1 MSHLSVSQLKS
12 ILRCGE
18 AFRLERVGFPQVPA
32 VYLAGGSAFHSA
44 SERLD
49 IALFEGLH
57 VDEDVASNFWFDA
70 WDYQYNKA
78 LAQEP
83 DTDLWRKGGRASKA
97 LPNREDVDFWRS
109 RGRMM
114 LLDYYDYRKASNWGI
129 WELPDGSPAIEV
141 PVQAI
146 LGDAKVVGFIDRIVV
161 TPNGEPIVRDIKT
174 GKPPPDAIQLGTYTE
189 MVDQTFGVRPEWGD
203 YYLSR
208 DGRST
213 APVDLTPYSHEYL
226 VAEYNKIDL
235 MRKQGLYLVN
245 EGQHCIACGVK
256 AGCRLKGHPETIAE
270 YKDKLPP
277 YEEEKQVEQS

>member
-1 MSHLSVSQLKS
+1 MSKSHLSVSQLKS

-18 AFRLERVGFPQVPA
+18 AFRLSKVGFKELPA

-57 VDEDVASNFWFDA
+57 VDEDVASNYWFDA

-78 LAQEP
+78 LAVEP
-83 DTDLWRKGGRASKA
+83 DTSLWRKGGRASKA
-97 LPNREDVDFWRS
+97 LPNREDVDFWNDK
-109 RGRMM
+109 GREMVVA
-114 LLDYYDYRKASNWGI
+114 YFNYRKASDWNV

-146 LGDAKVVGFIDRIVV
+146 LGDAKVVGFIDRIMV
-161 TPNGEPIVRDIKT
+161 TPDGEIPVRDLKT
-174 GKPPPDAIQLGTYTE
+174 GKAPPDAIQLGTYAE
-189 MVDQTFGVRPEWGD
+189 MVDQTFGVRPAWGD

-208 DGRST
+208 DARPT
-213 APVDLTPYSHEYL
+213 TPVDLAPYSHEYL
-226 VAEYNKIDL
+226 LAEYNKIDL

-245 EGQHCIACGVK
+245 EGQHCIACGVR
-256 AGCRLKGHPETIAE
+256 AGCRLKGQPNVIQEW
-270 YKDKLPP
+270 KDKLPE
-277 YEEEKQVEQS
+277 YE